1 MFTSPRF
8 AATAMFAIALA
19 VSSADLA
26 AGGLATSATARPSPT
41 QSPGRTGVSANSN
54 NVNAQILIN
63 TLNALSSQQNTATPS
78 DTSYE
83 APAPRRVE
91 PTPTY
96 RAPVATLPQALVTS
110 DGYNCEDSLRSSIA
124 RAQPNFT
131 SDQSSTAAR
140 ALWENEYRMI
150 NSSYASALRSELVR
164 TNDEL
169 SDHCLSGAITA
180 RLEAL
185 GWGPQAIAATH
196 KSKFDAIVSR
206 SITERDNGSGKKRLV
221 LKQYPNCLRVNDVR
235 LDHDVKDM
243 YWYNIVNTCGQSV
256 QAHWCEGKGCK
267 PTDRA
272 ADIGAGEKEES
283 WMLAHSRSEVRFRGT
298 ACATEYQG
306 HDVQYDKN
314 RNECWV
320 WAE

>member
-1 MFTSPRF
+1 MLTSPKF

-19 VSSADLA
+19 VSSVALA
-26 AGGLATSATARPSPT
+26 AGGLVTGATARSSPT
-41 QSPGRTGVSANSN
+41 QSPGRTGASASTN

-83 APAPRRVE
+83 APAPQRPE
-91 PTPTY
+91 PTY
-96 RAPVATLPQALVTS
+96 QAPVAAQPEALVTS
-110 DGYNCEDSLRSSIA
+110 NGYNCEDSLRNSIS
-124 RAQPNFT
+124 RTNPNFT
-131 SDQSSTAAR
+131 PEQSAIAAR
-140 ALWENEYRMI
+140 AYWEKEYRI
-150 NSSYASALRSELVR
+150 ISSNNARAVRAELVR
-164 TNDEL
+164 TNDDL
-169 SDHCLSGAITA
+169 ADHCLSEALTA
-180 RLEAL
+180 SLKAL
-185 GWGPQAIAATH
+185 GWSRQTIATDH

-235 LDHDVKDM
+235 VDQDVKDM

-283 WMLAHSRSEVRFRGT
+283 WMVAHSRSEVRFRGT
-298 ACATEYQG
+298 ACAIEYRG